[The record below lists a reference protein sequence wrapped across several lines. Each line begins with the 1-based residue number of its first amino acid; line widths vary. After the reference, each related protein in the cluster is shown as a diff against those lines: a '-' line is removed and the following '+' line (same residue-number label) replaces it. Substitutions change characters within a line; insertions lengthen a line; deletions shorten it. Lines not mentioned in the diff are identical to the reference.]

1 MYDLT
6 RAVWRK
12 SSRSNNNNN
21 CVEVAQV
28 WRKPSRSN
36 ANNNCVEVATGRPS
50 FDGAVAVRD
59 SKDADG
65 PVLVFQPEDWT
76 AFLAA
81 AHAGDYDID
90 R

>member
-6 RAVWRK
+6 DAVWRK
-12 SSRSNNNNN
+12 SSRSNSNNN

-36 ANNNCVEVATGRPS
+36 NNNNCVEVAAGQPS
-50 FDGAVAVRD
+50 FDGVIGVRD
-59 SKDADG
+59 SKDPDG
-65 PVLVFQPEDWT
+65 PVLVFQPRDWT

-81 AHAGDYDID
+81 AHAGDYDAT